1 VEVVVARQRPIQV
14 PLAQVEEQAL
24 HEQVDELIEQPGLE
38 GFVTAHELER
48 GQDVVLLDGDAV
60 LKSLDCIHGTLV
72 PRGRPDLL
80 PAAQGYDA

>member
-1 VEVVVARQRPIQV
+1 
-14 PLAQVEEQAL
+14 
-24 HEQVDELIEQPGLE
+24 
-38 GFVTAHELER
+38 
-48 GQDVVLLDGDAV
+48 V